1 MSLWTCSVCVTLCCD
16 YFQDNADSR
25 NMLKT
30 LKNLPM
36 TLEVLQVLCF
46 CCFLKQ

>member
-1 MSLWTCSVCVTLCCD
+1 VINV
-16 YFQDNADSR
+16 QDNADSK

-46 CCFLKQ
+46 FYFVFF